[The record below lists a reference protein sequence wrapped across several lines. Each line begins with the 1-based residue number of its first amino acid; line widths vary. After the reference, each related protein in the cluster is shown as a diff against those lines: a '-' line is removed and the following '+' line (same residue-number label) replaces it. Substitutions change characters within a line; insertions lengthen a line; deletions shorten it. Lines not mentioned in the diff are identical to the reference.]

1 MKTRHA
7 LLLASLVG
15 TGWLA
20 FFGDKTPSSGIVE
33 PVQRTASR
41 IPEESSSMPRASTLT
56 VRKPFNDDK
65 AVPAILAL
73 QARESLIGGA
83 RLSGAT
89 EGLFGSQTWTPP
101 PPPPPKPPPPPPP
114 TAPRLPFTYLGK
126 KAENGSWEVY
136 LSRGDQTIIVQ
147 EKMVIDGTYRVDT
160 IKPPTLVLTYLPL
173 SQTQTLTIGDP
184 D

>member
-15 TGWLA
+15 AGWLA
-20 FFGDKTPSSGIVE
+20 FLGDKTPSSGIAE
-33 PVQRTASR
+33 PAQRTAPR
-41 IPEESSSMPRASTLT
+41 IAEGSSDTPRASASAA
-56 VRKPFNDDK
+56 RKPGHDEQ
-65 AVPAILAL
+65 AASAILAL
-73 QARESLIGGA
+73 QERESLIGGA
-83 RLSGAT
+83 RLSGPA
-89 EGLFGSQTWTPP
+89 EGLFGSQNWTPP

-136 LSRGDQTIIVQ
+136 LARGDQTIIVQ
-147 EKMVIDGTYRVDT
+147 EKMVIDGVYRVDA
-160 IKPPTLVLTYLPL
+160 IKPPTLSLTYLPL
-173 SQTQTLTIGDP
+173 SQTQTLTIGDA